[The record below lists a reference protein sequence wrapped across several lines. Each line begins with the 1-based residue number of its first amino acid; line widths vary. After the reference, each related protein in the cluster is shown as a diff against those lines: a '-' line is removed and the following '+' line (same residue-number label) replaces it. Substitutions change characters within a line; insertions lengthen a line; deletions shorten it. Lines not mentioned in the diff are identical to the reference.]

1 MEIVGHRLYAG
12 AVNGEKSWA
21 LETLRARNF
30 RRGGKIMSLERWSFW
45 EEQLGDLIQSD
56 APGDIAKAGAVIMKA
71 KMEMDRIKWVL
82 GWYINSLFCSR
93 GVVHHISCQLCYQ
106 FHRFMACCDILIS
119 QNIRNILIL
128 NMYVC
133 KGITSNDGCITW
145 LNGG

>member
-71 KMEMDRIKWVL
+71 KMEMDRIK
-82 GWYINSLFCSR
+82 
-93 GVVHHISCQLCYQ
+93 
-106 FHRFMACCDILIS
+106 
-119 QNIRNILIL
+119 
-128 NMYVC
+128 
-133 KGITSNDGCITW
+133 
-145 LNGG
+145 